1 MLSLYL
7 PSVGEGTQDA
17 NQQRIDSIE
26 KVTVTHERC
35 FIRGLPIEGS
45 VIRVECRGDHFL
57 NPGIFYLFGCVL
69 DEFFAGCTA
78 VNSFTAFTLFDSVN
92 HETLKWP
99 AKIGHQRLL

>member
-1 MLSLYL
+1 M
-7 PSVGEGTQDA
+7 
-17 NQQRIDSIE
+17 
-26 KVTVTHERC
+26 
-35 FIRGLPIEGS
+35 PIEGS